1 MIKNIIVNLLS
12 KTSIVVNSGVTH
24 VHLEHPSDM
33 THGDYSTNIALVL
46 SKSAGV
52 SPREIAENL
61 KQEIEKDLP
70 KEIERVEVAGAGFLN
85 FFLSKDFL
93 NHSINTIL
101 KEGKDFGKGES
112 FQGKKVLVE
121 YTDPNPFKVFHIGHL
136 MQNAIGESLTRLAEF
151 AGADVKRLCYQGDV
165 GLHVAKTIWGM
176 IQARVAFPQDG
187 DSLTDKIKFM
197 GNAYVVGNLAYT
209 DDPKAK
215 EEIKEINKKVYERS
229 DPEINIYYDKGKKWS
244 LEHFEEIYKKLG
256 TKFDEYFFESEMAGP
271 GKELVLEFLKKGIFK
286 ESDGAIIFP
295 GEEHGLHTRVFI
307 NSEGLPT
314 YEAKD
319 LGLFFAKSN
328 RYEYDLS
335 VYTTASEQSDYFK
348 VLFSAIGMIDKSF
361 KEKAVHV
368 PHGLLRFSDGKMS
381 SRKGNIIS
389 GEDLIKDME
398 VKAMDK
404 MGEREMDES
413 LKREV
418 SEIVAVSAIKY
429 SILKQSPGKDIV
441 FDPEKSLSFEGDSG
455 PYLLYAL
462 VRTNSILR
470 KAKEAGLTGEKFEE
484 GNYKLQKML
493 YRFPEIVERAWLE
506 KSPQLVADF
515 LQEVAHEFSAFYANE
530 KIVDTDDLKNSQ
542 SKVALTRAF
551 REVLKT
557 GLFLLGI
564 KEVERM

>member
-1 MIKNIIVNLLS
+1 MEIGHGI
-12 KTSIVVNSGVTH
+12 
-24 VHLEHPSDM
+24 VHLEHPEDL
-33 THGDYSTNIALVL
+33 TFGDFSSNVALVL
-46 SKSAGV
+46 AKSLGENPVALA
-52 SPREIAENL
+52 EKIAE
-61 KQEIEKDLP
+61 EIKKDLP
-70 KEIERVEVAGAGFLN
+70 KEIERVEVKAPGFIN
-85 FFLSKDFL
+85 FFLSKNFL
-93 NHSINTIL
+93 KISINNIL
-101 KEGKDFGKGES
+101 EKGKDFGKGES
-112 FQGKKVLVE
+112 FLGKKVLVE

-151 AGADVKRLCYQGDV
+151 SGASVKRLCYQGDV

-176 IQARVAFPQDG
+176 REARVAFPEDT

-197 GNAYVVGNLAYT
+197 GNAYVVGNLAYI
-209 DDPKAK
+209 DNPKSK
-215 EEIKEINKKVYERS
+215 EEIKEINKKVYEKS
-229 DPEINIYYDKGKKWS
+229 DAEINIYYDKGKKWS

-256 TKFDEYFFESEMAGP
+256 TKFDEYFFESDMAGP
-271 GKELVLEFLKKGIFK
+271 GKELVLEFLKKGVFK

-295 GEEHGLHTRVFI
+295 GEEHGLHTRVFV

-319 LGLFFAKSN
+319 LGLFFAKAS

-348 VLFSAIGMIDKSF
+348 VLFSAIGEIKKSF
-361 KEKAVHV
+361 KEKAIHV
-368 PHGLLRFSDGKMS
+368 PHGMLRFTDGKMS

-398 VKAMDK
+398 VKARDK
-404 MGEREMDES
+404 MEEREMSDD

-470 KAKEAGLTGEKFEE
+470 KAKDFGIEGEKFQGEDFYLQRLL
-484 GNYKLQKML
+484 YK
-493 YRFPEIVERAWLE
+493 FPEIVERAWQE

-515 LQEVAHEFSAFYANE
+515 LQVICSEFNAFYARE
-530 KIVDTDDLKNSQ
+530 KIVDETDLKSSEN
-542 SKVALTRAF
+542 KVALTHAF
-551 REVLKT
+551 REVLKN

-564 KEVERM
+564 REVERM